1 MVPRAIEDERAISEN
16 QAWKGT
22 DIGGVDHLGERH
34 RRNLV
39 RQDAFSAQDP
49 SISDKVLGAR
59 PFPKLAPQVASDYQE
74 NPDPDSARK
83 VSSNREQKAQ
93 ARQAGHPEED
103 GTREDSRVP
112 APGIDGVLPR
122 SKVGPERCLLHMA
135 PSTSPLESFRGHRT
149 RRVWS
154 RPGSGVGRKWTLG

>member
-1 MVPRAIEDERAISEN
+1 MVPRAIEDERAIAEN

-74 NPDPDSARK
+74 NPDPDSHALSF
-83 VSSNREQKAQ
+83 SSQSPFATHSASQ
-93 ARQAGHPEED
+93 STPHP
-103 GTREDSRVP
+103 P
-112 APGIDGVLPR
+112 
-122 SKVGPERCLLHMA
+122 
-135 PSTSPLESFRGHRT
+135 
-149 RRVWS
+149 
-154 RPGSGVGRKWTLG
+154 